1 MAVSYLQEKAAID
14 QKEALIALYNQIPDA
29 VIVLEP
35 MHLDPEILSQTHE
48 ELHSTY
54 SHSSAVTYRMHYCNH
69 QTDQFFDIG
78 LSTLN
83 RSELRKS
90 DYILL

>member
-1 MAVSYLQEKAAID
+1 MAVSYLQERAAID
-14 QKEALIALYNQIPDA
+14 QKEALIALYNKIPDA

-35 MHLDPEILSQTHE
+35 MPIDPEILPQTHE
-48 ELHSTY
+48 QP
-54 SHSSAVTYRMHYCNH
+54 AATYRMHYCNH

-78 LSTLN
+78 LSRLS